1 MILTCTTLV
10 SCGSWVRIGDLTSI
24 SNRNL
29 DDSKNYIL
37 LNREVEGIANA
48 DSDAME
54 QAIDN
59 LTKKYEGEFLRNAK
73 IYVKSNGKKVKVIGD
88 VWGIQNT
95 SVSVNTSVNKEVK
108 LDIGDTVV
116 FKRKGALTDGKIIGI
131 NSNVLIVEFG
141 KGKIMEVKFDE
152 VTKTNK

>member
-37 LNREVEGIANA
+37 LNREVEGIADA

-116 FKRKGALTDGKIIGI
+116 FKRKGALNDRKIIGI

>member
-37 LNREVEGIANA
+37 LNREVEGIADA

-59 LTKKYEGEFLRNAK
+59 LTKKYAGEFLRNAK

>member
-37 LNREVEGIANA
+37 LNREVEGIADA

>member
-37 LNREVEGIANA
+37 LNREVEGIADA

-95 SVSVNTSVNKEVK
+95 SISVNTSVNKEVK